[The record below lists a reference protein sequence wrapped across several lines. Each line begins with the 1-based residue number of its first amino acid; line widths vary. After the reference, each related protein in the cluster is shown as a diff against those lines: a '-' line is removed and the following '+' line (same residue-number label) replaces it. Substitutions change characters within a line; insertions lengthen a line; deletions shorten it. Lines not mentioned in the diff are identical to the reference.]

1 MTAGAAVGRPGG
13 RTAAVVRIGSGV
25 AVAGFLATAIAVVGV
40 LTAAAVDAPPRH
52 PAGGAHGGA
61 SGTPAPPATA
71 SGSPA
76 SAAPTALPS
85 AGGHGARV
93 VYSLGRHRVWL
104 VDERGGVL
112 RTYEVRAGQIAP
124 ARGTHRVF
132 ARERGQVVLFAST
145 DGVNV
150 GFAPTASAGASGAVI
165 REAPDDAAVLW
176 QHAPTGSLVAVVP

>member
-1 MTAGAAVGRPGG
+1 MTAGAAAGRPGG

-52 PAGGAHGGA
+52 PA

-76 SAAPTALPS
+76 SAAPTALPAAS
-85 AGGHGARV
+85 GHGARA

-104 VDERGGVL
+104 VDARGGVL
-112 RTYEVRAGQIAP
+112 RSYPVRAGRIAP

-150 GFAPTASAGASGAVI
+150 GFAPAASAGASGAVI
-165 REAPDDAAVLW
+165 REAPDDAAALW
-176 QHAPTGSLVAVVP
+176 QHAPTGSLVTVVP